1 MRSSTIIPVGPGET
15 RADSQEVSEEQFV
28 VLVASPEA
36 GYRELLLPLLLR
48 EGWSFSWA
56 ETADEALRQFER
68 IEPSLVLLSTD
79 LEGTEALR
87 LLSRMKEESTRRHV
101 IVIAQNPDID
111 MAVEVT
117 RLGGDEYL
125 CLESQLDLLH
135 RRLEEA
141 YQHWQQS
148 ARGNGDGA
156 WNQRR
161 YGLENIVGESEAME
175 EVYKWAERIIASD
188 SVTVLIRGETG
199 TGKELL
205 ARAMHYGSARGKQP
219 FVEINSTAIPD
230 DLLEA
235 ELFGYEKGAFTD
247 AKRQKKGLLEL
258 ANGGS
263 LFFDEIGHMSMKL
276 QLKLLKVVEEKIF
289 RRVGGV
295 KDISVDVRIMAATS
309 RDLEAA
315 LRDGYFRE
323 DLFYRLNVVS
333 IEMPPLR
340 ERGEDI
346 ILLADHFVERFN
358 REYNRQIMQI
368 SEDARQLLTAYDWP
382 GNVRELK
389 NTIER
394 AVLLGNGT
402 VIVPEDIR
410 ISHRVDTA
418 LQDKSHMQKE
428 SGITLCLPLEA
439 FSFAEVEK
447 AVIAR
452 VLRMNAWNKSK
463 TARMLDISRPRLLRK
478 IRAYGL
484 EKDSSGAGDGT
495 WDEAV

>member
-1 MRSSTIIPVGPGET
+1 M
-15 RADSQEVSEEQFV
+15 

-36 GYRELLLPLLLR
+36 GYRDTLLPLILR

-56 ETADEALRQFER
+56 ETAEQALRKFER
-68 IEPSLVLLSTD
+68 SDPAVVLLATD
-79 LEGTEALR
+79 LAGSSALK
-87 LLSRMKEESTRRHV
+87 LLSRIKEHSDEQEV
-101 IVIAQNPDID
+101 IVITQNPDVQT
-111 MAVEVT
+111 AVEAT
-117 RLGGDEYL
+117 RLGGNEYI
-125 CLESQLDLLH
+125 CLDSQIDRL
-135 RRLEEA
+135 RERLEGA
-141 YQHWQQS
+141 YDEWM
-148 ARGNGDGA
+148 ARQNRAGDAA
-156 WNQRR
+156 WKQRR
-161 YGLENIVGESEAME
+161 YGLENIIGESPVMQ
-175 EVYKWAERIIASD
+175 EVYTWAEKIIASD

-276 QLKLLKVVEEKIF
+276 QLKLLKVVEEKVF

-323 DLFYRLNVVS
+323 DLYYRLNVVS
-333 IEMPPLR
+333 IELPPLR
-340 ERGEDI
+340 ERGGDI
-346 ILLADHFVERFN
+346 ILLANHLVKRFN
-358 REYNRQIMQI
+358 KEYSREIEGI
-368 SEDARQLLTAYDWP
+368 SAEAERLLMAYEWP

-389 NTIER
+389 NAIER
-394 AVLLGNGT
+394 AVLLGNGRL
-402 VIVPEDIR
+402 IVPEDIR
-410 ISHRVDTA
+410 ISLRVDTA
-418 LQDKSHMQKE
+418 LKDQGRRQKG
-428 SGITLCLPLEA
+428 SGITLEVPLED

-447 AVIAR
+447 AVIAEI
-452 VLRMNAWNKSK
+452 LKMNGWNKSK
-463 TARMLDISRPRLLRK
+463 AARMLDISRPRLLRK
-478 IRAYGL
+478 IKRYGL
-484 EKDSSGAGDGT
+484 ERDGSEPGDGT
-495 WDEAV
+495 CP